1 MVMNFSE
8 NIQNSMEYA
17 NHAFKS
23 FGSWFVLIFLYA
35 VMFAGTVLLIVG
47 TIFMLTTLFA
57 VLTPEMS
64 SMIDPAMM
72 MNGPMMDDPALG
84 MLAGLSVVF
93 SILGTIVTII
103 TGIFIYGVTMRVFR
117 GGELVMNNWGKMF
130 VEGLLGMLIL
140 FIYMI
145 PYTILSFLVM
155 FGPIDNMAYLII
167 VGTIIP
173 LIILFI
179 SMMVGMM
186 AVIKFAKEGNL
197 GAAFNFKELFSLIA
211 NIGWLRYLGYWIL
224 LSLIVGVAELILL
237 CIPIAG
243 IILLVVALPF
253 IMIVMSRFFANLYDS
268 ALPKVTE

>member
-1 MVMNFSE
+1 
-8 NIQNSMEYA
+8 MEYA

-35 VMFAGTVLLIVG
+35 VMFAGTVLLIFG
-47 TIFMLTTLFA
+47 TIFMLTTLVA
-57 VLTPEMS
+57 VLTPEIS

-72 MNGPMMDDPALG
+72 TGPMMDDPALG
-84 MLAGLSVVF
+84 ILAGVSVVF

-103 TGIFIYGVTMRVFR
+103 TGIFIYGITMRVFR
-117 GGELVMNNWGKMF
+117 GGELVLNNWGKMF

-145 PYTILSFLVM
+145 PYTIISILVM
-155 FGPIDNMAYLII
+155 FGPMENMAYLII
-167 VGTIIP
+167 VGIIIP
-173 LIILFI
+173 IIIMVI

-186 AVIKFAKEGNL
+186 AVVKFAKEGNF

-211 NIGWLRYLGYWIL
+211 NIGWLRYLGYMIL
-224 LSLIVGVAELILL
+224 LSLLVGVVELILL

-243 IILLVVALPF
+243 SILLVVALPF
-253 IMIVMSRFFANLYDS
+253 IMIVTSRFFANLYDS